1 MEDRNLFDLYRER
14 GELLTRLSHLEE
26 RIRRI
31 EHDLWRKHQQE
42 RDAALSEDHP
52 K

>member
-14 GELLTRLSHLEE
+14 SALMTRLAKLDAQIKRLEL
-26 RIRRI
+26 
-31 EHDLWRKHQQE
+31 DLWRKHQQE
-42 RDAALSEDHP
+42 RAAALSEDHP